1 MGILPT
7 PNHQALIR
15 DCYPPY
21 SSSSPDSLPQPVS
34 NSLSKLAFYAINRP
48 AKLAKVL
55 AILLERASKA
65 RPGAGSG
72 KARQELAVTT
82 EIVRGLVVEAG
93 ESGKE
98 GSGELVKAALA
109 ETALKVAEMAL
120 GGAGGGPNAQVRS
133 GGKRDPELEAR
144 GASLFH
150 AVATYL
156 TPPFFGSY
164 DGMGRQYLRCVSLLS
179 SLAQLSGRENIESR
193 YVALKA
199 LEGAAKSEFLYTTGG
214 DYDTQVG
221 EIVPALLSNLADVS
235 VEDLRDEQ
243 STIMSSEKSLAPL
256 ASSLASR
263 KTPSISPPSDSPKL
277 VSTAL
282 TSLLLLS
289 RLSTLPQLLA
299 LHNAL
304 STFLDRYSHGSLWHA
319 SSLTHVLFFARAIIA
334 AAPSSHRAPAVTWWS
349 DQVGEI
355 FENESPHRSVTLLF
369 VLKHLVDPEADAHTG
384 EGHEAGASRLEG
396 LSAAGILSTLADL
409 LVRRA
414 RLSSPSASPS
424 ASRVHSSAGTTR
436 GFDAADTDDDPLLR
450 PILTTVGAL
459 ARASATTGYAT
470 QLDDLA
476 GDLIDLLRSLKNEEG
491 RAERLVGG
499 MNGEEKSRAKV
510 RVVMALEALLQEAP
524 AVEGAVETQE
534 DGARTIPPPTT
545 VVNGA
550 PAHADEEDDE
560 RIRRP
565 TADSDGPAA
574 AIGAYGSSGLV
585 LGKPINGSSTGDVFS
600 APSSTTKEQ
609 RRRASVSSSKATD
622 APILRVQTPGG
633 ASTAPSGSP
642 THSTVN
648 RHPISPR
655 TFARSLFLLLDSDS
669 RLRFEYAQAAAIYC
683 KREMPIAKGTTDELA
698 SFVKQVMA
706 AVYGLAIGEV
716 ATTGSSAFNNG
727 EQDQAA
733 GGHALHRTRSVRSLR
748 SRKSFLDDSP
758 QKPSAPSSSSGH
770 GPTAADYS
778 SLLTLLDALF
788 SRRSSTTIVEALPAL
803 LALDAKAATRWEVG
817 LAGQG
822 ELGSAGGGPDGVR
835 AQACRELAARAVGR
849 IGRTWG
855 LGELVEL
862 AQDVLDTLS
871 PSVIPTRASPSSS
884 FASRASPNPAALNAS
899 LAIDILA
906 TDREIQKESSLDR
919 TSLASLLG
927 QPWSYE
933 TAKVEALSAA
943 TRSPYLSGALP
954 SRSLV
959 NLGTASRA
967 GSTYRLS
974 SLPPASPPSTT
985 HGHGNGGSSPVLR
998 RMSVTPSL
1006 ADLQGSLGTSP
1017 RSARG
1022 SAAPSI
1028 SSSAYGLGAGAGGS
1042 VYTLNDLKAGMA
1054 LGSGVQQRRRTSRAT
1069 VDSVLDRVGRRSR
1082 TATGASQASS
1092 LGVPQV

>member
-1 MGILPT
+1 
-7 PNHQALIR
+7 
-15 DCYPPY
+15 
-21 SSSSPDSLPQPVS
+21 
-34 NSLSKLAFYAINRP
+34 
-48 AKLAKVL
+48 
-55 AILLERASKA
+55 
-65 RPGAGSG
+65 
-72 KARQELAVTT
+72 
-82 EIVRGLVVEAG
+82 
-93 ESGKE
+93 
-98 GSGELVKAALA
+98 
-109 ETALKVAEMAL
+109 
-120 GGAGGGPNAQVRS
+120 
-133 GGKRDPELEAR
+133 
-144 GASLFH
+144 
-150 AVATYL
+150 
-156 TPPFFGSY
+156 
-164 DGMGRQYLRCVSLLS
+164 
-179 SLAQLSGRENIESR
+179 
-193 YVALKA
+193 
-199 LEGAAKSEFLYTTGG
+199 
-214 DYDTQVG
+214 
-221 EIVPALLSNLADVS
+221 
-235 VEDLRDEQ
+235 
-243 STIMSSEKSLAPL
+243 MSSEKSLAPL

-384 EGHEAGASRLEG
+384 EGREAGASRLEG

-545 VVNGA
+545 VVHGA

-862 AQDVLDTLS
+862 AQDVG
-871 PSVIPTRASPSSS
+871 RSS
-884 FASRASPNPAALNAS
+884 FESLELQILTKLDIGRSSTPSRPRSSP
-899 LAIDILA
+899 LAHLP
-906 TDREIQKESSLDR
+906 RPP
-919 TSLASLLG
+919 SLLAPRRTR
-927 QPWSYE
+927 QRSTPLSLSTSSQL
-933 TAKVEALSAA
+933 TARSRKNRRSTELVLRRCLDSRGLTRLPRWKVRSPLPRTHASSTDALLPAALSAA

>member
-21 SSSSPDSLPQPVS
+21 SSSSPGSLPQPVS

-48 AKLAKVL
+48 AKLSKVL

-120 GGAGGGPNAQVRS
+120 GGAGGGANAQVRS

-156 TPPFFGSY
+156 TPPFFGSN

-214 DYDTQVG
+214 DYDTHVG
-221 EIVPALLSNLADVS
+221 EIVPALLSNLADVP
-235 VEDLRDEQ
+235 VEELRAEQ
-243 STIMSSEKSLAPL
+243 SSILSSEKSLAPL
-256 ASSLASR
+256 SSSLASR

-282 TSLLLLS
+282 TSLLLLC

-319 SSLTHVLFFARAIIA
+319 SSQTHVLFLARAIIA

-369 VLKHLVDPEADAHTG
+369 VLKHLVDPEADAHTDD
-384 EGHEAGASRLEG
+384 ERNAGDS
-396 LSAAGILSTLADL
+396 
-409 LVRRA
+409 RA

-424 ASRVHSSAGTTR
+424 ASRMHSSAGTPR
-436 GFDAADTDDDPLLR
+436 GFDAADTDDDALLR

-459 ARASATTGYAT
+459 ARASASTGYAT

-476 GDLIDLLRSLKNEEG
+476 GDLVDRLRSLKNEEG

-510 RVVMALEALLQEAP
+510 RVVMALKALLQEAP
-524 AVEGAVETQE
+524 AVEGVVETQE
-534 DGARTIPPPTT
+534 GGSHAAAAPTT
-545 VVNGA
+545 VVNGT
-550 PAHADEEDDE
+550 PAHADDEDEE

-565 TADSDGPAA
+565 AVEADGPAA

-585 LGKPINGSSTGDVFS
+585 LGKPLNGSSTGDVFS
-600 APSSTTKEQ
+600 APSSTTTKEQ

-655 TFARSLFLLLDSDS
+655 TFARSLFLLLEPDA
-669 RLRFEYAQAAAIYC
+669 RLRFEYAQAAVVYC
-683 KREMPIAKGTTDELA
+683 RREMPITKGAGDDLA
-698 SFVKQVMA
+698 SLVKQVMA

-716 ATTGSSAFNNG
+716 TNSGSTLNG
-727 EQDQAA
+727 EQDQAT

-758 QKPSAPSSSSGH
+758 QKPSPSSSSGI
-770 GPTAADYS
+770 GPTAADYC
-778 SLLTLLDALF
+778 SLLTLLDSLF
-788 SRRSSTTIVEALPAL
+788 SRRSCTTILEALPAL

-822 ELGSAGGGPDGVR
+822 ELGSAGGGPDAVR
-835 AQACRELAARAVGR
+835 AQACRELAARSVGR

-862 AQDVLDTLS
+862 AQDVIDTLS

-884 FASRASPNPAALNAS
+884 FASRPSPNSAALNAS

-1028 SSSAYGLGAGAGGS
+1028 SSSACGLGAGAGGS

>member
-21 SSSSPDSLPQPVS
+21 SSSSPGSLPQPVS

-48 AKLAKVL
+48 AKLNKVL

-120 GGAGGGPNAQVRS
+120 GGAGGGGNAQVRS

-156 TPPFFGSY
+156 TPPFFGSN

-179 SLAQLSGRENIESR
+179 SLAQLSGRENVESR

-214 DYDTQVG
+214 DYETQIG
-221 EIVPALLSNLADVS
+221 EIVPALLSNLADVP
-235 VEDLRDEQ
+235 VDDLREEQ
-243 STIMSSEKSLAPL
+243 SSIPSLEKSLAPL
-256 ASSLASR
+256 SSALASR

-277 VSTAL
+277 VSSAL

-319 SSLTHVLFFARAIIA
+319 SSQTHVLFLARAIIA

-355 FENESPHRSVTLLF
+355 FENESPHRSVTLLS

-384 EGHEAGASRLEG
+384 DERSAGDSRIEG
-396 LSAAGILSTLADL
+396 LRAAGILSTLADL

-414 RLSSPSASPS
+414 RLSSPSPSPS
-424 ASRVHSSAGTTR
+424 ASRMHSSAGTPR

-459 ARASATTGYAT
+459 ARATATTGYAT

-476 GDLIDLLRSLKNEEG
+476 GDLIDLIRSLKNEEG

-510 RVVMALEALLQEAP
+510 RVVMALKALLQEAP
-524 AVEGAVETQE
+524 AVAGAVEAQE
-534 DGARTIPPPTT
+534 DGVRSAATPAA
-545 VVNGA
+545 VVNGT
-550 PAHADEEDDE
+550 PAHADDEDEE

-565 TADSDGPAA
+565 TADTDGPAA

-585 LGKPINGSSTGDVFS
+585 LGKPINGSSAGDVFS
-600 APSSTTKEQ
+600 SPALTTREQ

-622 APILRVQTPGG
+622 APIFRVQTPGG

-655 TFARSLFLLLDSDS
+655 TFARSLFLLLEPDA
-669 RLRFEYAQAAAIYC
+669 RLRFEYAQSAAVYC
-683 KREMPIAKGTTDELA
+683 KREMPTAKATTDELA

-706 AVYGLAIGEV
+706 AVYGLAIGEI
-716 ATTGSSAFNNG
+716 ANYGSTLNG
-727 EQDQAA
+727 EQEQAA

-758 QKPSAPSSSSGH
+758 QKPSASFSSSGN
-770 GPTAADYS
+770 GPTGADYS

-788 SRRSSTTIVEALPAL
+788 SRRSCTTILEALPAL

-855 LGELVEL
+855 LKELQEL

-884 FASRASPNPAALNAS
+884 FASRPSPNPAALNAS

-906 TDREIQKESSLDR
+906 TDREIQKESALDR

-1028 SSSAYGLGAGAGGS
+1028 SSSGYGLGAGAGGS

>member
-21 SSSSPDSLPQPVS
+21 SSSSPGSLPQPVS

-48 AKLAKVL
+48 TKLSKVL
-55 AILLERASKA
+55 AILLERANKA

-82 EIVRGLVVEAG
+82 EIVRGLVVESG

-120 GGAGGGPNAQVRS
+120 GGAGGGATAQVKS

-156 TPPFFGSY
+156 TPPFFGTS

-179 SLAQLSGRENIESR
+179 SLAQLSGRENVESR

-214 DYDTQVG
+214 HYDTQVG
-221 EIVPALLSNLADVS
+221 EIVPALLSNLADVP

-243 STIMSSEKSLAPL
+243 STILSSEKSLATL
-256 ASSLASR
+256 SSSLASR
-263 KTPSISPPSDSPKL
+263 KTPSISPPSESPRL

-299 LHNAL
+299 LHNSLA
-304 STFLDRYSHGSLWHA
+304 TFLDRYSHGSLWHA
-319 SSLTHVLFFARAIIA
+319 SSQAHVLFFARAIIA
-334 AAPSSHRAPAVTWWS
+334 AARSSHRAAAVMWWS

-369 VLKHLVDPEADAHTG
+369 VLKHLVDPEADAHVGDERETG
-384 EGHEAGASRLEG
+384 DLRVEG

-414 RLSSPSASPS
+414 RLSSPSVSPS
-424 ASRVHSSAGTTR
+424 ASRIHSSAGTPRRSDT
-436 GFDAADTDDDPLLR
+436 ADTDDDPLLR

-459 ARASATTGYAT
+459 ARASATTGYST
-470 QLDDLA
+470 QLDDMA
-476 GDLIDLLRSLKNEEG
+476 GDLIDLLRMLKNEEG

-499 MNGEEKSRAKV
+499 MNAEEKSRAKV
-510 RVVMALEALLQEAP
+510 KVVMALKALLQEAP
-524 AVEGAVETQE
+524 AVEGAVATEEADT
-534 DGARTIPPPTT
+534 RTAATT
-545 VVNGA
+545 SVVENGA
-550 PAHADEEDDE
+550 PAHADEEDEE

-565 TADSDGPAA
+565 AA
-574 AIGAYGSSGLV
+574 AEVNGRAAGIGAYGSNGLV
-585 LGKPINGSSTGDVFS
+585 LGKPVNGSSAGDVFS
-600 APSSTTKEQ
+600 TPSSTTNEQ
-609 RRRASVSSSKATD
+609 RRRASVSSSKAAD

-655 TFARSLFLLLDSDS
+655 TFARSLFLLLEPDSH
-669 RLRFEYAQAAAIYC
+669 LRFEYAHAAAAYC
-683 KREMPIAKGTTDELA
+683 KREMPISKGSTDELA

-716 ATTGSSAFNNG
+716 ANAGSSAFNG
-727 EQDQAA
+727 EQQDQAA
-733 GGHALHRTRSVRSLR
+733 VGHALHRTRSVRSLR
-748 SRKSFLDDSP
+748 SRKSFLDGSP
-758 QKPSAPSSSSGH
+758 QKPSASAATGGS

-778 SLLTLLDALF
+778 SLTTLLDALF
-788 SRRSSTTIVEALPAL
+788 SRRSSTAVLEALPAL

-822 ELGSAGGGPDGVR
+822 ELGSADGGPDAVR
-835 AQACRELAARAVGR
+835 AQACREVAARAIGG
-849 IGRTWG
+849 IGRTWV
-855 LGELVEL
+855 LGELQEL

-871 PSVIPTRASPSSS
+871 PSVIPTRSSPSST
-884 FASRASPNPAALNAS
+884 FASRPSPNPAALNAS

-906 TDREIQKESSLDR
+906 TDREMQKASALDR

-933 TAKVEALSAA
+933 TAKVEAVSAA

-959 NLGTASRA
+959 NLGTASRT

-974 SLPPASPPSTT
+974 SLPPVSPPSTT
-985 HGHGNGGSSPVLR
+985 HGHGNGSSSPVLR
-998 RMSVTPSL
+998 RTSVTPSL
-1006 ADLQGSLGTSP
+1006 ADLQDSLGTSP

-1022 SAAPSI
+1022 SVAPSV
-1028 SSSAYGLGAGAGGS
+1028 SSSAYGLGTGGGS

-1054 LGSGVQQRRRTSRAT
+1054 MASGVQQRRRTSRTT

-1082 TATGASQASS
+1082 TATGASQAS